1 MIIPENPEDAVAE
14 VIEGGNPASIGW
26 TSTSHTNQNV
36 GVWAYVPEGV
46 SLIEGLNPDLGDSQ
60 STRENYIIDNTDI
73 APWCAEFMGV
83 DLDELSKELFVNVSS
98 IGKYN
103 SLTKQ
108 FVFNNGDKY
117 IYITIRM
124 NIIKMAKKFPQTAR
138 LRFIS
143 IVNSMFLPK

>member
-1 MIIPENPEDAVAE
+1 MNVKLIDFSSLAKVSFFDFITDVMFFLE
-14 VIEGGNPASIGW
+14 VFLSPVMS
-26 TSTSHTNQNV
+26 SK
-36 GVWAYVPEGV
+36 EGV

-73 APWCAEFMGV
+73 ASWCAEFMGV

-117 IYITIRM
+117 I
-124 NIIKMAKKFPQTAR
+124 
-138 LRFIS
+138 
-143 IVNSMFLPK
+143 